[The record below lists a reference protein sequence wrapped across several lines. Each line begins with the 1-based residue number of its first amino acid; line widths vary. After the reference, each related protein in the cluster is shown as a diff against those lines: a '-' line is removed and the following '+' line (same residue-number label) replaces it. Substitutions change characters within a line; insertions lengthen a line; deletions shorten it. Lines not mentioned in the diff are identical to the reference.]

1 MLLPIPLAGI
11 SRNIPVHC
19 AYRSAET
26 RCVFEKIRPLISR
39 AYFFAYGLTAARHS
53 HQDFCASLDSPRTVA
68 EQSPY
73 SPRTVPY
80 GKTHSPLLF
89 LHTKKE
95 MPGLK

>member
-1 MLLPIPLAGI
+1 MFENIRLL
-11 SRNIPVHC
+11 V
-19 AYRSAET
+19 
-26 RCVFEKIRPLISR
+26 SR
-39 AYFFAYGLTAARHS
+39 AYFFAYGISAARHS
-53 HQDFCASLDSPRTVA
+53 RQDFCASLDSPRTVA

-89 LHTKKE
+89 IDTKKE

>member
-1 MLLPIPLAGI
+1 MLLPIPLLGI
-11 SRNIPVHC
+11 PRHIPVHC
-19 AYRSAET
+19 PYRSAET
-26 RCVFEKIRPLISR
+26 RCVLEKFRRLVTR
-39 AYFFAYGLTAARHS
+39 ACFFAYGLTAARHS
-53 HQDFCASLDSPRTVA
+53 HQDFCASFDSPRTVA